1 MELIFFCVMCGRRS
15 ILDLNVGIIW
25 NDFLGK
31 TLSIKVNISP
41 TLHDLH
47 SDVLMLGDRMSLTS

>member
-1 MELIFFCVMCGRRS
+1 M
-15 ILDLNVGIIW
+15 DLNVGIIW